1 MRKLYAILAALTAVI
16 ALSVCW
22 AADVSGTSPTVA
34 AIGSAASPFSL
45 QNQDGKIV
53 NLSDYAGKI
62 LVLEWTNPECP
73 FVQRHYQAH
82 TMTTLAAKYQPQG
95 VAWVA
100 INSTHDVTDAD
111 NKTWA
116 TQQALPYPV
125 LNDATG
131 TVGHSYGATNTP
143 EMYVI
148 GKDGKLMYKG
158 AIDNDRDGDL
168 TTGKIN
174 YVDQALSEILAGK
187 PVSVTETKAYGC
199 TVHYATN

>member
-1 MRKLYAILAALTAVI
+1 MRKLYSALAALTAVV

-22 AADVSGTSPTVA
+22 AADSGAPTVA
-34 AIGSAASPFSL
+34 AIGSSASPFSL

-53 NLSDYAGKI
+53 NLSDFSGKI
-62 LVLEWTNPECP
+62 VVLEWTNPECP

-82 TMTTLAAKYQPQG
+82 TMTTLAAKYQGQG
-95 VAWVA
+95 VQWVA

-111 NKTWA
+111 NKKWVTE
-116 TQQALPYPV
+116 QALPYSV
-125 LNDATG
+125 LNDASG

-143 EMYVI
+143 EMYIV

-158 AIDNDRDGDL
+158 AIDNDRDGDM
-168 TTGKIN
+168 TAGKIN
-174 YVDQALSEILAGK
+174 YVDQALTEILAGK
-187 PVSVTETKAYGC
+187 PVSVPETKAYGC